1 MAQPTIPPQPVVV
14 KSKNYVEIYAN
25 AVEVGYTDGD
35 FQIYMMDHTT
45 DEETNEQVIR
55 RKARITMSPENTKRF
70 SDMLQNMLVNW
81 FKAKQ
86 EALKESS
93 G

>member
-1 MAQPTIPPQPVVV
+1 MAQSTPPSQPVV
-14 KSKNYVEIYAN
+14 KSENYVEIYAN
-25 AVEVGYTDGD
+25 SVEVGYTDGD

-45 DEETNEQVIR
+45 DEETNEQIIR
-55 RKARITMSPENTKRF
+55 RKARIIMSPENTKRF

-81 FKAKQ
+81 FRAKQ
-86 EALKESS
+86 EALKETA